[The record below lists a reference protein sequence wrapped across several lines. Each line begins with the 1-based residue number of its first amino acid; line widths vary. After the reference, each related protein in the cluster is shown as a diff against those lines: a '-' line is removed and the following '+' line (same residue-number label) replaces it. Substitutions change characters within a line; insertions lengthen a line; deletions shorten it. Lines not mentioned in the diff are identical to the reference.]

1 MPIRR
6 LEGGKTAT
14 STPPSLAWQGGE
26 VRGEVET
33 RWRLFCSQHNSQ
45 KAVREKMRKM
55 KRLLYSTANAD
66 EAVSRWRKVTTPTKH
81 PHLWSGRTERCG
93 GDGDEQDWR
102 WRGSASSTSVSITSR
117 SGCKEPPSESG
128 PDDDQHRRQRVPPI
142 HRRAVVWRHRWTWN
156 REQMKTKWPR
166 ATTELVEEKI
176 ETNTPYHWKFN
187 RRSKTACRFDKPK

>member
-93 GDGDEQDWR
+93 GGTVTNKIEDGED
-102 WRGSASSTSVSITSR
+102 
-117 SGCKEPPSESG
+117 P
-128 PDDDQHRRQRVPPI
+128 HRQRVSPLHREAVVRS
-142 HRRAVVWRHRWTWN
+142 HRRN
-156 REQMKTKWPR
+156 QDQMMISIVDNECLLYIAGRLYGGTVG
-166 ATTELVEEKI
+166 L
-176 ETNTPYHWKFN
+176 
-187 RRSKTACRFDKPK
+187 RSRTDEDKMAASDDRVG